1 MEFFIKKLYS
11 NFEKLFFAGLS
22 VGMLAMSVLLF
33 MQYRYVQ
40 HEAENMLA
48 LKKEYEYYLLMMKK
62 NIKDSS
68 CSSEQDDESLE
79 KKNDEEVSETE
90 SFLLVNRDPAYLQNS
105 FQEFLDEAV
114 EEDDGFQL
122 VSAEDE
128 KKLSLLR
135 KQLAQRSTLKKK
147 KVKKGHH
154 NILKNLRKFVRK
166 SPSRE
171 FTFYWPL
178 ELHHFWISSLYGPR
192 KKPSG
197 QVGFH
202 YGVDMAALKGTPVKS
217 AAAGVVVQA
226 QYVPG
231 YGNNI
236 LIQHNKNYRTRYAHL
251 NSIGVKVHQKISAG
265 QKIGTVGDTGFVR
278 KNGHDASHLHFEIYK
293 NGKHVNPLRYL
304 FA

>member
-1 MEFFIKKLYS
+1 
-11 NFEKLFFAGLS
+11 
-22 VGMLAMSVLLF
+22 MSVILF
-33 MQYRYVQ
+33 MQYQYVK
-40 HEAENMLA
+40 HETDNMLA
-48 LKKEYEYYLLMMKK
+48 VKKEYEYYLLMMKK
-62 NIKDSS
+62 NIK
-68 CSSEQDDESLE
+68 ESACQNQPEENIE

-105 FQEFLDEAV
+105 FQEFLDDAV
-114 EEDDGFQL
+114 EEEDDFQL

-135 KQLAQRSTLKKK
+135 KQLAQKTLRKIKKPK
-147 KVKKGHH
+147 KSHK
-154 NILKNLRKFVRK
+154 NILKNLRRFVNK
-166 SPSRE
+166 TPSRD

-192 KKPSG
+192 KKPNG
-197 QVGFH
+197 RVGFH
-202 YGVDMAALKGTPVKS
+202 YGVDMAALKGTPVK
-217 AAAGVVVQA
+217 AAAGGVVVQA

-236 LIQHNKNYRTRYAHL
+236 LVQHNKNYRTRYAHL
-251 NSIGVKVHQKISAG
+251 NSIGVKVNQRVTAG

-278 KNGHDASHLHFEIYK
+278 KNGHDASHLHFEVYK